1 MITFQTLFQSD
12 LSERGSF
19 LEHMTRDK
27 ENLARAEDELKQ
39 LKERLSS
46 LQEEL
51 QKANT
56 KLTIFDKVRST
67 AGTYLKKTV
76 SALSFILGKWC

>member
-1 MITFQTLFQSD
+1 MQTYLQSD

-27 ENLARAEDELKQ
+27 ENLARAEEEIKELREK
-39 LKERLSS
+39 LVS

-51 QKANT
+51 EKTKT
-56 KLTIFDKVRST
+56 KLNVYDKV
-67 AGTYLKKTV
+67 KKCDRT
-76 SALSFILGKWC
+76 